1 MHKGFAV
8 SIAIVLLLISGAFA
22 DQGTE
27 QEQQFV
33 ITAANYGALEGAG
46 VGTVSSFNIVPLA
59 NIQSTTVESGN
70 IQYVQTS
77 IGSLFQGANATG
89 FLGAYGFDQGALTTG
104 NQLQGSPS
112 YFILGSQNQDFGYNF
127 SQDTF
132 NIGGFG
138 SAAAIENFVGNQN
151 QFIVTPYGVSANVQ
165 ILGFGL
171 FDGNDSRITNLVSR
185 GLNIEHI
192 SRLRY

>member
-22 DQGTE
+22 DDQGTE

-33 ITAANYGALEGAG
+33 ITAANYGALDGAG
-46 VGTVSSFNIVPLA
+46 VGSVSSFSIAPFA
-59 NIQSTTVESGN
+59 NIQQTTVESGN

-77 IGSLFQGANATG
+77 IGSLFQGATAAG
-89 FLGAYGFDQGALTTG
+89 FLGAYGFEQGALTMG
-104 NQLQGSPS
+104 NQWQDSPS
-112 YFILGSQNQDFGYNF
+112 YFFLGNQGQDFGYDF
-127 SQDTF
+127 EQDIFT
-132 NIGGFG
+132 IGGLG
-138 SAAAIENFVGNQN
+138 SVVAIENFVGNQN

-165 ILGFGL
+165 ILGVGL
-171 FDGNDSRITNLVSR
+171 FDGVDSHVSSLVR
-185 GLNIEHI
+185 GLSIEHI